1 MNWNLPLFIS
11 RVHVSLGKLIKDNM
25 NIMRYFTLILG
36 LVTLSLVKG
45 SHRKLPKNP
54 SSADHLTLFVQV
66 YSAGQLLIFSEGF
79 LLQNLV
85 ALLTYDDR

>member
-1 MNWNLPLFIS
+1 M
-11 RVHVSLGKLIKDNM
+11 HVSLGKLIKDNTNVM
-25 NIMRYFTLILG
+25 SYFPLILG

-45 SHRKLPKNP
+45 PHRKLPKNL
-54 SSADHLTLFVQV
+54 SADHLTLFAQV